1 MLKSSERPYRDV
13 TPLLL
18 TRSYKKWNLPSF
30 QLPPEVIEDKLES
43 EEEEEEEEEF
53 EFLVRSYIF
62 SLTFS

>member
-1 MLKSSERPYRDV
+1 
-13 TPLLL
+13 
-18 TRSYKKWNLPSF
+18 
-30 QLPPEVIEDKLES
+30 VIEDKLES